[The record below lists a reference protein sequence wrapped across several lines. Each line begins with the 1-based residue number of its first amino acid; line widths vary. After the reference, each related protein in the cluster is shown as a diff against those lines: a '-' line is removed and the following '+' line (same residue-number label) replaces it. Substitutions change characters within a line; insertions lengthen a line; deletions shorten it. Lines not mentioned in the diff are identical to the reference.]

1 MATEQP
7 IAPQPAPEPEQA
19 RPTAEDTFKKYG
31 IRTGIVAAFFIWFT
45 YDGWF
50 NPEIQAVT
58 FNKIGAVLLGIG
70 LIFCLVMVSSAGLVV
85 LRERREKTPP
95 SP

>member
-1 MATEQP
+1 MATDQP
-7 IAPQPAPEPEQA
+7 TAPQSAPETEEP

-31 IRTGIVAAFFIWFT
+31 IRAGIVAVFFIWFT

-58 FNKIGAVLLGIG
+58 FNKVGAVLLGVG
-70 LIFCLVMVSSAGLVV
+70 LIFCLVMVTSAGLAV
-85 LRERREKTPP
+85 LRERQQKTPP
-95 SP
+95 PL